1 MTGLGNAIALY
12 GRYAAAS
19 VKSQLQYRASAV
31 MTAFGTLLIT
41 SSEFIAVWALFDRF
55 GQVRGWRL
63 PEIALFYGLI
73 SITWA
78 LCDTI
83 ARGFD
88 NFAQIVKSGEFDRIL
103 LRPRST
109 VLQLLGQELTL
120 RRVGRLVQGGAVL
133 GYAFAAGRID
143 WTVGRAV
150 LLAGSIACGICVFL
164 GIVVLQAASA
174 FWTVESLEV
183 WNSFTYGGVTMGQ
196 YPLAIYRSW
205 FRALFTYVFPIGC
218 VTYFPGVAIL
228 GRADPLGAPP
238 IVGWLAPLAGPVFL
252 AVCLQVWRIGVR
264 HYRSTGS

>member
-1 MTGLGNAIALY
+1 MTRLGDAIRLY

-31 MTAFGTLLIT
+31 MTALGVFLIT
-41 SSEFIAVWALFDRF
+41 TSEFIAVWALFDRF
-55 GQVRGWRL
+55 GHVRGWTL
-63 PEIALFYGLI
+63 PEVALFYGVI

-78 LCDTI
+78 LCDAI
-83 ARGFD
+83 SRGFD
-88 NFAQIVKSGEFDRIL
+88 NFAQIVKSGEFDRVL

-120 RRVGRLVQGGAVL
+120 RRFGRLVQGIAVL
-133 GYAFAAGRID
+133 GYAFAAGTIA
-143 WTVGRAV
+143 WTIGRAV
-150 LLAGSIACGICVFL
+150 LLVVAIACGICVFL
-164 GIVVLQAASA
+164 GILVLQATSA

-183 WNSFTYGGVTMGQ
+183 WSSVTYGGLTAGQ

-205 FRALFTYVFPIGC
+205 LRDLFIFVFPIGC
-218 VTYFPGVAIL
+218 ATYFPGVAIL
-228 GRADPLGAPP
+228 GRADPLGTPP

-252 AVCLQVWRIGVR
+252 AACLQVWRIGVR